1 MALQFTHTKTGR
13 TFSAR
18 EGSRMAKL
26 MAKDDGYKPYSE
38 PEVTDVEKMSLVQLK
53 AYADEQ
59 GIEVTSKK
67 KADVLAE
74 IQAAE
79 SGEGGGESD
88 GGDE

>member
-13 TFSAR
+13 TFTAR

-38 PEVTDVEKMSLVQLK
+38 PEVTDVEKMSLAQLK

-79 SGEGGGESD
+79 SGEGDGESD

>member
-59 GIEVTSKK
+59 GIELTSKK
-67 KADVLAE
+67 KAEVLAE

-79 SGEGGGESD
+79 SEDDGEPD
-88 GGDE
+88 GDEE